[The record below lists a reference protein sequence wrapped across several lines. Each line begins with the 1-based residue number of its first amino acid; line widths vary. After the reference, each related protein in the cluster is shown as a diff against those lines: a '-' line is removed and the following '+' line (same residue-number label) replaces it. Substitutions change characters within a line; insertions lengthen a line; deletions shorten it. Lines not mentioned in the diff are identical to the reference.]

1 MTKSSKVNRPANGM
15 SVRVAVGRVRGSRA
29 KATGGSEGVRGSAV
43 WGIRSRRAGSSSGSS
58 RMTICSVNWSSLT
71 SATAS

>member
-29 KATGGSEGVRGSAV
+29 KATGGSEGVLGSV
-43 WGIRSRRAGSSSGSS
+43 VGGTRSRRARSSSGSS
-58 RMTICSVNWSSLT
+58 RITMRSVSWSSLT
-71 SATAS
+71 SATAP